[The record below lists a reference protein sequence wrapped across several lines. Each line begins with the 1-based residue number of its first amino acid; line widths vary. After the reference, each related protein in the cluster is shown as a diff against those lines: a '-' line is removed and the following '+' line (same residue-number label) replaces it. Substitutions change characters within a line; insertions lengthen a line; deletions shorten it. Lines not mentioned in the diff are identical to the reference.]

1 MVSRSQGRR
10 VFQQRFDEMKMS
22 TAYVP
27 IYQNDFVV
35 DVVGWLNFGETLA
48 AASPTVLILLPYT
61 SLLLRRSFTLKMFR
75 YLGAT

>member
-1 MVSRSQGRR
+1 
-10 VFQQRFDEMKMS
+10 MKMS
-22 TAYVP
+22 TTYIP
-27 IYQNDFVV
+27 TTNDFIV